1 MRAGCAGAHW
11 FGILEGRDAPR
22 CPRCPAALKWVGGCA
37 HALAGLSFLLPSA
50 AEAVGDFSPFL
61 VRNSEESPGEDWG
74 IAAFSEG
81 LCICLFVSVF
91 LTLLSLL
98 FHCLLCLQ
106 LVCMCV
112 QISACRCVS
121 SEHQALTLLHKHTY
135 ISLPQYCHPV
145 PCRHTVTDT
154 RHTPPSPVQYGVP
167 FWCR

>member
-1 MRAGCAGAHW
+1 M
-11 FGILEGRDAPR
+11 LEGRDAPR